1 MWFEA
6 ISGLR
11 TNLEKNELI
20 PVGRVENVE
29 ELVDEFNYKVGNLP
43 STYLRMPLGAP
54 FKFVCAWDGIEERF
68 RKKLAMWKR

>member
-29 ELVDEFNYKVGNLP
+29 ELADEFGY
-43 STYLRMPLGAP
+43 R
-54 FKFVCAWDGIEERF
+54 
-68 RKKLAMWKR
+68 